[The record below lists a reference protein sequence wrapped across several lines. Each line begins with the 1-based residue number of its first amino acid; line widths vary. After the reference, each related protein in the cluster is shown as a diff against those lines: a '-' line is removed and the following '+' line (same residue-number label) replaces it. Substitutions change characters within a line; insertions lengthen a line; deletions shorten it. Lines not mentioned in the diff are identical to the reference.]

1 MVSPKPHIVVIDDGR
16 AALVVLGDQP
26 LATITQRLRE
36 RAAER
41 GPATVIVVTGPEP
54 ETTELTIPEL
64 LGEVGLVDLPE
75 PPRVRV
81 HGFRG
86 MLDGTHR
93 RFPPPRRKLGR
104 RR

>member
-1 MVSPKPHIVVIDDGR
+1 MVSPKPHIVLADEGR
-16 AALVVLGDQP
+16 VALVMLGDTP
-26 LATITQRLRE
+26 LATITQHLQAATAARE
-36 RAAER
+36 PR
-41 GPATVIVVTGPEP
+41 TIVVLGP
-54 ETTELTIPEL
+54 TTDPVELALPEL
-64 LGEVGLVDLPE
+64 LAVTPLIELPAT
-75 PPRVRV
+75 PRVRV